1 MKKSERN
8 GRMVFADPTRKRV
21 YLLSVLLLAA
31 ALTLLFLRLFYPLI
45 LFHLRYALM
54 TARLSTVRLY
64 NRIFL
69 GLMGVNVAKLFLYA
83 LAARKAKRQST
94 SFCPAVTA
102 VIPAYNEEK
111 TIVAT
116 VRSVLAAEYQ
126 KLDVI
131 VVDDGSKDRTL
142 EILRAEFGGDP
153 RVTILTKENG
163 GKSSALNLGIAHA
176 KGPLLLLLDADT
188 MIAPDSVRLLAA
200 HFGDARVAA
209 VSGNTRVGNVH
220 NLITRFQRV
229 EYIRDFN
236 LMKNGMARFN
246 AQAVVPGALGMW
258 RKAAILACGGFSR
271 DTLGEDRDLSMAL
284 LKHGWRTEFEPLAFS
299 DTEAPD
305 TLRGFLRQRFRW
317 TYSTLQC
324 ERKYLS
330 CLFNPRRRGLG
341 LLLMPDL
348 LILQTI
354 LPLVTTVGFV
364 ANLVAF
370 DAYECKLLAVSYAVS
385 VAIELILF
393 LFARRITGERIS
405 VRDLLA
411 VLPQRIIYGVLCTF
425 LLFKSVVYAFIGT
438 TVLWNKV
445 ERKGNSRQP
454 PGQTSAQ
461 ADQHKKLNE
470 WRNDTK

>member
-83 LAARKAKRQST
+83 LAAREAKRQST

-236 LMKNGMARFN
+236 LM
-246 AQAVVPGALGMW
+246 
-258 RKAAILACGGFSR
+258 
-271 DTLGEDRDLSMAL
+271 
-284 LKHGWRTEFEPLAFS
+284 
-299 DTEAPD
+299 
-305 TLRGFLRQRFRW
+305 
-317 TYSTLQC
+317 
-324 ERKYLS
+324 
-330 CLFNPRRRGLG
+330 
-341 LLLMPDL
+341 
-348 LILQTI
+348 
-354 LPLVTTVGFV
+354 
-364 ANLVAF
+364 
-370 DAYECKLLAVSYAVS
+370 
-385 VAIELILF
+385 
-393 LFARRITGERIS
+393 
-405 VRDLLA
+405 
-411 VLPQRIIYGVLCTF
+411 
-425 LLFKSVVYAFIGT
+425 
-438 TVLWNKV
+438 
-445 ERKGNSRQP
+445 
-454 PGQTSAQ
+454 
-461 ADQHKKLNE
+461 
-470 WRNDTK
+470 